1 MGPKPLAQVLRP
13 LSEMFLAKA
22 YPNLL
27 VGLEVSDD
35 AAVYR
40 ISDELA
46 IILTVDFFAP
56 VVDDPYDYGAI
67 AAANAMSDVY
77 AMGGE
82 VVLALNICGFPTD
95 MPSKVVSEILRGG
108 AEKVAE
114 AGAALAGGHT
124 VIDKE
129 PKYGLAVMGFV
140 HPDHIATKAAAKA
153 GDVLVLTKPLGVG
166 IIAAALKAGIAEP
179 SHVRAAV
186 EVMKTLNRKPAQ
198 LMQRV
203 GIDAVTDVT
212 GFALLGH
219 AQEMAEK
226 SGVGIRLSLDS
237 LPFLKGAKGVA
248 QKQIFPA
255 GAGRNRTCYDPHV
268 RFAPS
273 VPEWMQM
280 LLYTPETS
288 GGLLIAVPEK
298 KLGELTAL
306 FDREGQ
312 SCWVVGRVVE
322 GEGVEIRG
330 QVEIDRWEGN

>member
-1 MGPKPLAQVLRP
+1 MGPELLAQVLRP
-13 LSEMFLAKA
+13 LSGMFPAKE
-22 YPNLL
+22 YPDLL

-40 ISDELA
+40 VSDERA
-46 IILTVDFFAP
+46 IILTLDFFAP

-82 VVLALNICGFPTD
+82 VVLALNICGFPID
-95 MPSKVVSEILRGG
+95 LPSEMVSEILRGG

-114 AGAALAGGHT
+114 AGGALAGGHT

-129 PKYGLAVMGFV
+129 PKYGLAVVGFV

-166 IIAAALKAGIAEP
+166 IIASALKREVTEP
-179 SHVRAAV
+179 EHVRAAAK
-186 EVMKTLNRKPAQ
+186 VMKTLNRKAAR

-203 GIDAVTDVT
+203 GVDAVTDIT

-219 AQEMAEK
+219 TQEMAEK
-226 SGVGIRLSLDS
+226 SGVGIRFSLES
-237 LPFLKGAKGVA
+237 LPFLEGAKKYA
-248 QKQIFPA
+248 QEQIFPA
-255 GAGRNRTCYDPHV
+255 GARRNQKCYDPHV

-273 VPEWMQM
+273 IPEWMQM

-312 SCWVVGRVVE
+312 SHWVTGRVVE
-322 GEGVEIRG
+322 GEGVEVG
-330 QVEIDRWEGN
+330 

>member
-1 MGPKPLAQVLRP
+1 MGPEPLAQVLRF
-13 LSEMFLAKA
+13 LSGMFPAEEH
-22 YPNLL
+22 PDLL

-40 ISDELA
+40 VSHELA
-46 IILTVDFFAP
+46 LILTLDFFAP

-82 VVLALNICGFPTD
+82 VLLALNICGFPIELPLK
-95 MPSKVVSEILRGG
+95 MVSEILRGG
-108 AEKVAE
+108 ADKVAE

-153 GDVLVLTKPLGVG
+153 GDVLILTKPLGAG
-166 IIAAALKAGIAEP
+166 IIAAALKMEMAKP
-179 SHVRAAV
+179 DHLRAAV
-186 EVMKTLNRKPAQ
+186 EVMKALNRQAAR
-198 LMQRV
+198 LMQQV
-203 GIDAVTDVT
+203 GVDAVTDIT

-219 AQEMAEK
+219 AQQMAEE
-226 SGVGIRLSLDS
+226 SGVGMYLDLQS
-237 LPFLKGAKGVA
+237 LPFLEGAKGYA
-248 QKQIFPA
+248 RDGLFPA
-255 GAGRNRTCYDPHV
+255 GASRNQTYYAPHV

-273 VPEWMQM
+273 VSEWMQM
-280 LLYTPETS
+280 LLYVPETS
-288 GGLLIAVPEK
+288 GGLLIGVPKK
-298 KLGELTAL
+298 KLRELTTL

-312 SCWVVGRVVE
+312 SYWVVGRVVE
-322 GEGVEIRG
+322 GEGIELS
-330 QVEIDRWEGN
+330 